1 MEYTIK
7 FRAESELSIKVN
19 ADSIEQ
25 AQELAVRK
33 ANNMV
38 TYDHKL
44 KTLDNGSELSFL
56 QPLFYYCIEE

>member
-7 FRAESELSIKVN
+7 FRAETELSIKVN

-56 QPLFYYCIEE
+56 QPLFYYRIEE